1 MAGARR
7 LGGAASAIFDAGK
20 TTPGITPPKGVGLV
34 PGEPPYSP
42 EWSTD
47 AGATPSDPDDDIL
60 ALVWETLTLFLTVT
74 RDALTLYPRSP
85 PTPELLQG
93 TRWELGMVDLVTGPK
108 PLGDKVRTSGTRQR
122 GGLHVRT
129 LPHCGAHP
137 PPRSYPGQ
145 PAHQDAATP
154 QGPRTRGEPVS
165 PETKTGVIRAPTPTH
180 ENHDTPKDRD
190 KAPVGEPPG
199 LARDGPR

>member
-20 TTPGITPPKGVGLV
+20 ATPGITPPKGVGLV
-34 PGEPPYSP
+34 PGEPPCSP

-60 ALVWETLTLFLTVT
+60 ALVRETLTLFLTLT

-108 PLGDKVRTSGTRQR
+108 PLGDKVRTSGTRQ
-122 GGLHVRT
+122 GGGTYERT
-129 LPHCGAHP
+129 LPHRGAHP
-137 PPRSYPGQ
+137 HPRSYPEK
-145 PAHQDAATP
+145 PAYHDSATP

-165 PETKTGVIRAPTPTH
+165 SENETGVIQAPTPPH
-180 ENHDTPKDRD
+180 ETRGTPKGRD

-199 LARDGPR
+199 LARGGPR